1 MLRDN
6 GIASRSPGGA
16 SPRRIFSVTPE
27 LGPAEAAA
35 LSPGVPVLATV
46 PAIDAAMDAEAFEEP
61 NARFAAGMRKVYDA
75 VRASHRT
82 RGNPSILIAASHDD
96 NDSAAVALTLAAL
109 AAAKRRVLLID
120 ADLQRRTLS
129 AIDADR
135 SEAGLV
141 DVAVGRRLLSDVVVR
156 DRGTNISLIPFVS
169 PNSRRDRSIEDAD
182 LRAAF
187 AQTKHFDVVI
197 VAAMDASRDP
207 AARFFAG
214 LVDHIVVV
222 TKADEAGHDALGK
235 IVASLGLDA
244 RKVRGAV
251 LTGEAA

>member
-1 MLRDN
+1 VL
-6 GIASRSPGGA
+6 AK
-16 SPRRIFSVTPE
+16 V
-27 LGPAEAAA
+27 PAVDAAIDSEAAQ
-35 LSPGVPVLATV
+35 
-46 PAIDAAMDAEAFEEP
+46 EP
-61 NARFAAGMRKVYDA
+61 NARFAAGMRKVYETLCA
-75 VRASHRT
+75 NHRK
-82 RGNPSILIAASHDD
+82 RGNPSVLIVASHDD

-109 AAAKRRVLLID
+109 AAAKQRVLLID

-129 AIDADR
+129 AIDADQ

-141 DVAVGRRLLSDVVVR
+141 DVATGRKVLSDVVVR
-156 DRGTNISLIPFVS
+156 DRATNINLIPFVS
-169 PNSRRDRSIEDAD
+169 QKSRRDRVIEDGD

-187 AQTKHFDVVI
+187 AQTQHFDLVI
-197 VAAMDASRDP
+197 VAAMDATRDP

-222 TKADEAGHDALGK
+222 TNADEANDGGVDEVVSG
-235 IVASLGLDA
+235 LGLDA